1 MLSAFAPKK
10 IVANYTHVHIEGIYE
25 QMQGIVVLV
34 QPARPMI
41 LKKYQNF

>member
-25 QMQGIVVLV
+25 QMQGIVVVV
-34 QPARPMI
+34 QTDKVDDLA
-41 LKKYQNF
+41 K